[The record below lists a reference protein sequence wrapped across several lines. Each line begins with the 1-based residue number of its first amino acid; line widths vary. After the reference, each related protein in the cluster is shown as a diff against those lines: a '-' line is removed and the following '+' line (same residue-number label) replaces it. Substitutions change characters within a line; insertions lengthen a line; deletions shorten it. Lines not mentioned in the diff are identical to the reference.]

1 MRSPLFRWRAATERD
16 ERDMVFFD
24 DADKPV
30 GYGEIEGWWS
40 SDGEKEIHGIQHD
53 LTVKLGILR
62 IPSVMLILTS
72 HGRDAAEG
80 NIHWLAERLGVAPA
94 ALCKAVNPRRHDLRV
109 FLLIRLAPSGN

>member
-62 IPSVMLILTS
+62 YPQCHVDSDQPWQ
-72 HGRDAAEG
+72 GRG
-80 NIHWLAERLGVAPA
+80 GGQHPLVGRTTRRRSRG
-94 ALCKAVNPRRHDLRV
+94 AVQ
-109 FLLIRLAPSGN
+109 SS